1 MLKKDI
7 HTKEQLPVVTGEY
20 LFYKGIIRGLE
31 EALGKTPKEVSA
43 LKNIYRVK
51 TIEIDRLIGDEE

>member
-1 MLKKDI
+1 MKKDI
-7 HTKEQLPVVTGEY
+7 HTPEKLLIVTGEY

-31 EALGKTPKEVSA
+31 EAEGKTKAEISA

-51 TIEIDRLIGDEE
+51 TVEIDRIIEEEK